1 MGASV
6 QHDRPGHVIFLNGTS
21 SAGKTTLAR
30 AIQEESDEPYLYWG
44 IDTLFSM
51 VPEKWAG
58 ARGGHLSFEG
68 FRYDRSEHD
77 EDGRQL
83 ISIRYGDVG
92 RRMLAAACASVAK
105 LALKGCN
112 VVVDEMLL
120 DPDLLEDW
128 LQALSGVEV
137 YLVGLYCP
145 VDVLEEREA
154 ARGNPAGLAR
164 GHLRTVHAHEA
175 RYDLK
180 VDTSKVPAQELART
194 VLRARS
200 LAVAAGHYGGG
211 PPFLVNIPATEDR

>member
-92 RRMLAAACASVAK
+92 RRILVAACASVAK

-112 VVVDEMLL
+112 VVIDEMLL
-120 DPDLLEDW
+120 DPGLLEEW

-137 YLVGLYCP
+137 CLVG
-145 VDVLEEREA
+145 VVLPGRC
-154 ARGNPAGLAR
+154 AGGA
-164 GHLRTVHAHEA
+164 
-175 RYDLK
+175 
-180 VDTSKVPAQELART
+180 
-194 VLRARS
+194 
-200 LAVAAGHYGGG
+200 GGG
-211 PPFLVNIPATEDR
+211 TGQSGGPGEGAPADGSCP

>member
-6 QHDRPGHVIFLNGTS
+6 QYDRPGHVIFLNGTS

-58 ARGGHLSFEG
+58 GRGGLLSFEG
-68 FRYDRSEHD
+68 FRYDRSEQD

-83 ISIRYGDVG
+83 ISIRYGNVG
-92 RRMLAAACASVAK
+92 RRILAAACASVAK

-120 DPDLLEDW
+120 SPDLLEDW
-128 LQALSGVEV
+128 FQALSGVEV
-137 YLVGLYCP
+137 YLVGVYCP
-145 VDVLEEREA
+145 VHVLEEREA

-180 VDTSKVPAQELART
+180 VDTSKIPAQELART
-194 VLRARS
+194 VLRAHS
-200 LAVAAGHYGGG
+200 LAVAEGRLGGG
-211 PPFLVNIPATEDR
+211 LPR

>member
-92 RRMLAAACASVAK
+92 RRILVAACASVAK

-112 VVVDEMLL
+112 VVIDEMLL
-120 DPDLLEDW
+120 DPGLLEEW

-137 YLVGLYCP
+137 CLVGVYCP

-180 VDTSKVPAQELART
+180 VDTGKAPAQELART
-194 VLRARS
+194 VLRAHS
-200 LAVAAGHYGGG
+200 PAVAAGHYGGG
-211 PPFLVNIPATEDR
+211 PPP

>member
-6 QHDRPGHVIFLNGTS
+6 QYDRPGHVIFLNGTS

-51 VPEKWAG
+51 VPEKWGG

-92 RRMLAAACASVAK
+92 RRMLAAACASVAE

-137 YLVGLYCP
+137 HLVGVYCP

-175 RYDLK
+175 RYDLR
-180 VDTSKVPAQELART
+180 VDTSEVPAQELARK
-194 VLRARS
+194 VLRAHS
-200 LAVAAGHYGGG
+200 LAGAAEHYDGG
-211 PPFLVNIPATEDR
+211 PPP

>member
-1 MGASV
+1 
-6 QHDRPGHVIFLNGTS
+6 
-21 SAGKTTLAR
+21 
-30 AIQEESDEPYLYWG
+30 
-44 IDTLFSM
+44 M

-68 FRYDRSEHD
+68 FRYDRSERD

-92 RRMLAAACASVAK
+92 RRMLAAACASVAE

-137 YLVGLYCP
+137 YLVGVYCP
-145 VDVLEEREA
+145 VDVLQKRET

-180 VDTSKVPAQELART
+180 VDTSKVPGQELTRT
-194 VLRARS
+194 ALRAARW
-200 LAVAAGHYGGG
+200 L
-211 PPFLVNIPATEDR
+211 

>member
-1 MGASV
+1 MGASARY
-6 QHDRPGHVIFLNGTS
+6 DRPGRVIFLNGTS

-44 IDTLFSM
+44 IDTLFAM

-58 ARGGHLSFEG
+58 ARGGPLSFEG
-68 FRYDRSEHD
+68 FRYDRSERD

-83 ISIRYGDVG
+83 ITVRYGDVG
-92 RRMLAAACASVAK
+92 RRMLAAACASVAE

-120 DPDLLEDW
+120 DPDLLADW

-137 YLVGLYCP
+137 CLVGVYCP
-145 VDVLEEREA
+145 LDVLEEREA

-180 VDTSKVPAQELART
+180 VDTSKAPARELART
-194 VLRARS
+194 VLRAHS
-200 LAVAAGHYGGG
+200 PAVAAGRDGGG
-211 PPFLVNIPATEDR
+211 PGSQS